1 MQKPTKPWTTVQLEH
16 QTISESPRK
25 VIYRFS
31 DAPERVYASM
41 EQAIQD
47 RSAPQEV
54 PPLSEHDMANEIAI
68 KDKAIEWLRNEGD
81 ELKKQLKEKDAD
93 WGLSVAYYRNL
104 AGAWEKRFEGLRD
117 ENKLKSAD
125 AQKDPYDQSF
135 TYTEFIKAV
144 VKALGLPATNHKLD
158 ELIKKIENLVRWK
171 KDALKVLGEW
181 DRVLAY
187 LSKSPDLT
195 IGDNLSEK
203 CLKFLQERDAFVRE
217 RNKLRVLLEKPVSK

>member
-1 MQKPTKPWTTVQLEH
+1 MNTQTKPWTPVQLEH
-16 QTISESPRK
+16 QVISESPRK

-31 DAPERVYASM
+31 DAPERVYASIK
-41 EQAIQD
+41 QAIQD

-81 ELKKQLKEKDAD
+81 ELKKQIRELT
-93 WGLSVAYYRNL
+93 
-104 AGAWEKRFEGLRD
+104 
-117 ENKLKSAD
+117 ENKLKSAA
-125 AQKDPYDQSF
+125 AQKVNAHYSQF
-135 TYTEFIKAV
+135 TKDVAE
-144 VKALGLPATNHKLD
+144 ALGLSKSVITLPDLANR
-158 ELIKKIENLVRWK
+158 IENLLRWRK
-171 KDALKVLGEW
+171 ESLKVLGEW

-203 CLKFLQERDAFVRE
+203 CLSLLQERDALILE
-217 RNKLRVLLEKPVSK
+217 RDQLRALLEKPVSK